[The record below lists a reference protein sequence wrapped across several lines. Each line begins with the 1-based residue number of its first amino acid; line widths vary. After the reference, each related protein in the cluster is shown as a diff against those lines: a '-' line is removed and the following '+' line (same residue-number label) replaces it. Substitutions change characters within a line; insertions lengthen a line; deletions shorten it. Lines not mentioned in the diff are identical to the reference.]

1 MAIINLGNWEI
12 RSFTTPF
19 AEGDVTRVQLSM
31 TLLIPKS
38 EKEFSVCKDTRTF
51 TLVVMSAL
59 LLQAEKYATP
69 TEWRDILLLYWFF
82 TKLVHTPVTTYSEH
96 VYNETTQLMKNTE
109 PSAHKIRVIGSVAK
123 SVLARKSNPLMMR
136 VNRRD
141 WVLGLIS

>member
-19 AEGDVTRVQLSM
+19 AEEDVTRVQLNM

-38 EKEFSVCKDTRTF
+38 EKEFSVCKDTKTF

-69 TEWRDILLLYWFF
+69 SEWRDILFMYWYF
-82 TKLVHTPVTTYSEH
+82 TKLVRTPTATYSGH
-96 VYNETTQLMKNTE
+96 VYDETTQLMKNAE
-109 PSAHKIRVIGSVAK
+109 PSVHKIRIIGSVAK

-141 WVLGLIS
+141 WALGLIS

>member
-1 MAIINLGNWEI
+1 MVIINLGNWEI

-19 AEGDVTRVQLSM
+19 AEEDVTRVQLNM

-38 EKEFSVCKDTRTF
+38 EKEFSVCKDTKTF

-69 TEWRDILLLYWFF
+69 SEWRDILFMYWYF
-82 TKLVHTPVTTYSEH
+82 TKLVRTPTATYSEH
-96 VYNETTQLMKNTE
+96 VYDETTQLMKNAE
-109 PSAHKIRVIGSVAK
+109 PSVHKIRIIGSVAK

-141 WVLGLIS
+141 WALGLIS

>member
-12 RSFTTPF
+12 RSFTNPF

-38 EKEFSVCKDTRTF
+38 EKEFSVCKDTKTF
-51 TLVVMSAL
+51 VLVVMSAL

-82 TKLVHTPVTTYSEH
+82 TKLVHTAVTTYSEH
-96 VYNETTQLMKNTE
+96 VYDETTQLMKNAE
-109 PSAHKIRVIGSVAK
+109 PSVHKIRIIGSVAK
-123 SVLARKSNPLMMR
+123 SVLTRKSNPLMMR
-136 VNRRD
+136 INRRD
-141 WVLGLIS
+141 WALGLIS

>member
-19 AEGDVTRVQLSM
+19 AEGDVTRVQLSI

-38 EKEFSVCKDTRTF
+38 EKEFSVCKDTKTF

-69 TEWRDILLLYWFF
+69 TEWRYILFLYWF
-82 TKLVHTPVTTYSEH
+82 LQ
-96 VYNETTQLMKNTE
+96 N
-109 PSAHKIRVIGSVAK
+109 
-123 SVLARKSNPLMMR
+123 
-136 VNRRD
+136 
-141 WVLGLIS
+141 